1 MKRGESDHAGEFER
15 TAKTHSGVL
24 ISPLFASQGGER
36 IPAFAGMNRAEGV
49 FLRHRRPR
57 FLPSNKVDT
66 SSRRRFLQF
75 LAGSPLLAYA
85 GMAATSATGS
95 ELATPAEALNVF
107 DLEEIA
113 RKNLPPAHFGYLAT
127 GVGDEETLRANREG
141 FSKFKIRSRR
151 LVDTR
156 QIDMR
161 IQLFGAEWPTPILL
175 APVASQ
181 RAFHEDG
188 ELAMA
193 RQRRRATTCSS
204 CRPTPPFPSKR

>member
-1 MKRGESDHAGEFER
+1 MYGKED
-15 TAKTHSGVL
+15 
-24 ISPLFASQGGER
+24 
-36 IPAFAGMNRAEGV
+36 N
-49 FLRHRRPR
+49 
-57 FLPSNKVDT
+57 T

-85 GMAATSATGS
+85 SSAATSVTGS
-95 ELATPAEALNVF
+95 DPVTPAEALNVF

-113 RKNLPPAHFGYLAT
+113 RKNLPPAHFGFIAT
-127 GVGDEETLRANREG
+127 GVDDEVTLRANREG
-141 FSKFKIRSRR
+141 FLKFKTRSRR

-161 IQLFGAEWPTPILL
+161 IQLFGAEWPTPIFL

-188 ELAMA
+188 
-193 RQRRRATTCSS
+193 
-204 CRPTPPFPSKR
+204 